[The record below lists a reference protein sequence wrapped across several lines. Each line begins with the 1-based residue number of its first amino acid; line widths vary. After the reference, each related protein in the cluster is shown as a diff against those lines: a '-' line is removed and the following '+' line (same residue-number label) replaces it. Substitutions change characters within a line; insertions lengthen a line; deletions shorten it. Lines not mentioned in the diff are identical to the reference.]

1 MISEKLIIFLT
12 SWIIENTEFDKKLDP
27 PKFFSLTQNEMSDKA
42 CYSSNNCKVKA
53 YYIKNDG
60 IYFIDELV
68 PESKMCDQSIILHE
82 MIHHYQKTQ
91 KDLLILIKEH
101 SGLFKKD
108 KLSITKIYSLFLK
121 KEKMITRGLKMFC
134 SVKAD
139 LI

>member
-1 MISEKLIIFLT
+1 
-12 SWIIENTEFDKKLDP
+12 
-27 PKFFSLTQNEMSDKA
+27 MSDKA

-101 SGLFKKD
+101 SGLSKKD
-108 KLSITKIYSLFLK
+108 KPFIIKIYSLFLK
-121 KEKMITRGLKMFC
+121 KEKMITRGLKMFY